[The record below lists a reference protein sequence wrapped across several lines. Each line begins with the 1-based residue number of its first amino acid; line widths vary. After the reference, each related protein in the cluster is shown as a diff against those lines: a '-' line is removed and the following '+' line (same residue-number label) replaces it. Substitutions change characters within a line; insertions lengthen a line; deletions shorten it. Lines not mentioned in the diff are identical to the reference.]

1 VTNVTRLRRPWID
14 HLSRGSPE
22 GSLSFSGAAI
32 RTTNATP
39 LLGPPP
45 LAQTDRVLGL
55 HGSAKLVDF

>member
-1 VTNVTRLRRPWID
+1 VTNVTRLRRPLID
-14 HLSRGSPE
+14 DLSRGSPE

-45 LAQTDRVLGL
+45 LA
-55 HGSAKLVDF
+55 